1 MDIVTLVPAYK
12 PQYLPDLL
20 SSLRLQTRPSQHIV
34 FSDDS
39 KQGEYRTVLFSEG
52 LAPLR
57 QGLSIECVEGPR
69 RGGYP
74 NIVRLVEL
82 WAGRSALVHVMLDDD
97 LLYPSFYERHLV
109 AHASARFSCSISRRW
124 TASETGQPISGQPVP
139 SAVEQTAH
147 RLVSLDSDVVF
158 MTTASECRNWFG
170 EFSNA
175 VFRAETVPILL
186 KPAFEGVS
194 YAGLWDLGAFMAA
207 SLQAPIGYIQDHLG
221 SFRTGGQGNSG
232 QLYGPYM
239 KAAHLGYAAL
249 GLGGRRLGRYSDTQA
264 QRCFSTIANAL
275 QVRYAAQDDMHP
287 FIPLLTAMAQGADRA
302 TAAAAEARFLLL
314 WQAYLRQHDF

>member
-1 MDIVTLVPAYK
+1 MDIVTLVPAFK

-20 SSLRLQTRPSQHIV
+20 NSLRLQTRPSRHIV

-39 KQGEYRTVLFSEG
+39 KQGEYRVALFSEA

-74 NIVRLVEL
+74 NILQLVERH
-82 WAGRSALVHVMLDDD
+82 AGGAALVHVMLDDD

-124 TASETGQPISGQPVP
+124 TASESGQPISGQPVP
-139 SAVEQTAH
+139 PAVEQTAH
-147 RLVSLDSDVVF
+147 RLVSLVSDVVF
-158 MTTASECRNWFG
+158 MTTAAECKNWFG

-175 VFRAETVPILL
+175 VFRAETLPIFA

-207 SLQAPIGYIQDHLG
+207 SLLAPIGYIQDHLG
-221 SFRTGGQGNSG
+221 AFRTGGQGNSG
-232 QLYGPYM
+232 QFYGPYM
-239 KAAHLGYAAL
+239 KAAHLAYAAL
-249 GLGGRRLGRYSDTQA
+249 GLGGRRLGRYSEAQA
-264 QRCFSTIANAL
+264 RQCFGTIANAV
-275 QVRYAAQDDMHP
+275 QVRYGTQAEMLP
-287 FIPLLTAMAQGADRA
+287 FVPLLATMAQSADPAA
-302 TAAAAEARFLLL
+302 TAKVEAQF
-314 WQAYLRQHDF
+314 LRQWQNYLQHHDF